1 MSYCQECPGWRWPE
15 GYKAGGDG
23 SWHRVHRQTRGSC
36 RGGSSSTPRQ
46 AAVEPGSGGCH
57 LEGRGGR
64 RDKARAT
71 ATHTREPLAGR
82 VPSSAGFGALGRAL
96 RNLRPK
102 EFPKTKRGSVC
113 RLRHSRQERVA
124 WMIHIILFRVLSA
137 KMYQQI

>member
-1 MSYCQECPGWRWPE
+1 M
-15 GYKAGGDG
+15 
-23 SWHRVHRQTRGSC
+23 
-36 RGGSSSTPRQ
+36 
-46 AAVEPGSGGCH
+46 EPGSGGCH

-102 EFPKTKRGSVC
+102 EFPKKNVAAFAVLVTPVKREWPG
-113 RLRHSRQERVA
+113 
-124 WMIHIILFRVLSA
+124 
-137 KMYQQI
+137 